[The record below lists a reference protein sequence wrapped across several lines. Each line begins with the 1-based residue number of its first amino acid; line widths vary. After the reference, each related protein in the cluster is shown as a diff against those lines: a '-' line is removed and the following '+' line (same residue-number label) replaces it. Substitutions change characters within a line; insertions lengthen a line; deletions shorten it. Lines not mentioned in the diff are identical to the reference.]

1 MVFRTV
7 CEEWGFDYVKIDF
20 IYAGAVDGIRH
31 DPELTRAQAY
41 RRGLE
46 AVREAVGERFILGC
60 GNPMGPSVGLVDG
73 SRVSPDVMPYWLPVG
88 RSPDSARSRM
98 SEPSALNAIRNSI
111 NRWWMHGRLWQND
124 PDCLLARDSETALTP
139 DEARALATVIAMS
152 GGMVLDSDDLTRL
165 SEERRDWLSMLLP
178 PYGKPARPL
187 DLFET
192 DPPRTLELDCATHRM
207 LGVFNWG
214 DEPVKARVP
223 LPAEPSHLF
232 DAWVGDGLGLRRD
245 EMNLE
250 ISPHGCRLLAVRP
263 VGGRLQYGGSE
274 RRLPRLLFP
283 RATD

>member
-178 PYGKPARPL
+178 PYGKPALPL

-192 DPPRTLELDCATHRM
+192 DPPRTLELDCGTHRI